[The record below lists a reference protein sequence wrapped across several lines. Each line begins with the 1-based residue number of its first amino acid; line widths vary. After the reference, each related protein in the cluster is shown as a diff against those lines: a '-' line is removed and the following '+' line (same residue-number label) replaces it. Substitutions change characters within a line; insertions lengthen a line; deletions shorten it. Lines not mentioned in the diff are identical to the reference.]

1 MSETIQQEYPPI
13 VVKRL
18 SGDEYFQYQHG
29 KKEMSVIKFWQ
40 WFGSDLSNNVIRG
53 ALAEFIVAS
62 ALNIADGVRDMWS
75 SFDLLSKENIKI
87 EVKSSAYLQSWHQR
101 KLSSISFDIGQSVA
115 YDSTTKEYEN
125 EAKRQA
131 DIYVFCLLHFTDKLN
146 LNPLDL
152 DQWEFFILRSTVLNE
167 KHLTQSKLSLSGL
180 LKLAPLKTDYKGIEK
195 AIKDLTGEKT
205 GEDKS
210 SPLQ

>member
-1 MSETIQQEYPPI
+1 MSEAKTMSENTQQDYPPI

-18 SGDEYFQYQHG
+18 SGDEHFQNQHDEE
-29 KKEMSVIKFWQ
+29 EMSVIKFWQ

-62 ALNIADGVRDMWS
+62 ALNIAESVRDVWS
-75 SFDLLSKENIKI
+75 PFDLLSKENIKI
-87 EVKSSAYLQSWHQR
+87 EVKSAAYLQSWHQR

-115 YDSTTKEYEN
+115 YDSMTNEYAN

-131 DIYVFCLLHFTDKLN
+131 DVYVFCLLHFTDKLN

-152 DQWEFFILRSTVLNE
+152 DQWEFYILRSTVLNE
-167 KHLTQSKLSLSGL
+167 KHLTQSKLSLSSL
-180 LKLAPLKTDYKGIEK
+180 LKLAPVKTDYDGI
-195 AIKDLTGEKT
+195 DGFR
-205 GEDKS
+205 
-210 SPLQ
+210 